1 MDKKALT
8 TLELKVMNILWRL
21 KKAFVKDVLEEWPS
35 DSKPAYNTISTTI
48 RILEDKGF
56 VAHEAFGRTHQYFP
70 LVNKNAYQ
78 KNFMKNVKQSLFAG
92 SVRNMVSALL
102 DNSKLS
108 NEDLKDLEELINKA
122 K

>member
-21 KKAFVKDVLEEWPS
+21 KKAFVKDVLEDWPN
-35 DSKPAYNTISTTI
+35 DTKPAYNTISTTI

-70 LVNKNAYQ
+70 LINKNAYQ
-78 KNFMKNVKQSLFAG
+78 KTFMKNVKKSLFAG

-122 K
+122 N

>member
-8 TLELKVMNILWRL
+8 PLELKVMNILWRL
-21 KKAFVKDVLEEWPS
+21 KKAFVKDVLEDWPE

-56 VAHEAFGRTHQYFP
+56 VAHEAFGRTHQYFA

-78 KNFMKNVKQSLFAG
+78 KNFMKSIKQNLFAG

-102 DNSKLS
+102 DNNKLS
-108 NEDLKDLEELINKA
+108 NEDFKNLEDLINKA